1 MKPKNR
7 TEYSTINTSVA
18 LISRIVAIVMGFVT
32 RVVFTHTLSESY
44 VGINGLFTDIL
55 NILSLTE
62 LGVGTAIT
70 YALYRPIAEKDIE
83 RQQALM
89 RLFQIFYRATAA
101 CVAVLGL
108 VLVPFLDVLMKNR
121 PDVDHLLFIYLLYL
135 ANSILSYLLV
145 YKRTLVEA
153 HQLNYI
159 VLLYQTAFLVIQ
171 DVGQII
177 VLITTKN
184 FILFLFLY
192 LACTLLGNICISR
205 KANRLFPYLKEKS
218 KKKLPKEE
226 RQEIFRNIR
235 AMLMHKIGNVVVNNT
250 DNLLLSSFVGVISVG
265 IYSNYYLLIGS
276 VRQVLDQVFAGI
288 TASVGNLG
296 ATEDKEHVKKVFEVA
311 FFLGQWMYG
320 FAAICLYELLSPFV
334 SVSFGGKYLFPA
346 SVTLVLCINFFIN
359 GTRKAVLTFRDS
371 LGLFWYD
378 RYKAVAEA
386 LLNIV
391 TSVILVLKFGTLGVF
406 IGTFIST
413 VATSVWVEPYVLY
426 RHRLKAPLLP
436 FYLKYA
442 GYCLGVGV
450 SWVVTELICRHI
462 TGGFLYTFG
471 LRLLVCV
478 FVPNLLMLLFYG
490 RTKDFR
496 ATMERAKRVFH
507 GKGEGGKQML
517 NKEELFLCALL
528 REALTG
534 EKREQNQEEIDFK
547 QVVSIAE
554 SHRVISLLYD
564 VLEGEDKLPGATQ
577 TLIEKRS
584 REIVQQN
591 YRLLFLTRYLVRI
604 LEEAGL
610 SVIVLKG
617 SSTASYYPVPE
628 LRKTGDVDLLL
639 QNEEDA
645 KRGAAVLEKAGFM
658 KGDEQD
664 ANHHIACFSPEGIEI
679 ELHLMLTEPFDTEKI
694 NQYLKARQAEFFE
707 KKQQGE
713 SMGVTLPML
722 SEAHHAFYLLLHML
736 QHFLRSGF
744 GVKLLCDWTVFLN
757 HMDEGKDQEDFL
769 EIVRECGLLG
779 FTRMVT
785 AVCVKYFGLRP
796 ECAVFLDLEEW
807 MQDKYAQE
815 FLQEILEAEEF
826 GRGETDR
833 MVALRGTGPMAYLRE
848 LHHQMKLTYPK
859 AGKHPILY
867 PALWC
872 ATLAGF
878 LWRNWT
884 LRKVPSR
891 NILRKA
897 GRRSRFV
904 KKMKLFEE

>member
-1 MKPKNR
+1 M
-7 TEYSTINTSVA
+7 A

-135 ANSILSYLLV
+135 ANSVLSYLLV

-159 VLLYQTAFLVIQ
+159 VLIYQTAFLVIQ
-171 DVGQII
+171 DVCQII

-218 KKKLPKEE
+218 KKKLLKEE

-320 FAAICLYELLSPFV
+320 FAAICLYELLTPFV
-334 SVSFGGKYLFPA
+334 SVSFGEKYLFPA
-346 SVTLVLCINFFIN
+346 SVTLVLCINFYIN

-391 TSVILVLKFGTLGVF
+391 ASIILVLEFETLGVF

-426 RHRLKAPLLP
+426 RHRLKAPVLP

-450 SWVVTELICRHI
+450 AWGVTELICRHI

-507 GKGEGGKQML
+507 GKGEGGK
-517 NKEELFLCALL
+517 
-528 REALTG
+528 
-534 EKREQNQEEIDFK
+534 
-547 QVVSIAE
+547 V
-554 SHRVISLLYD
+554 D
-564 VLEGEDKLPGATQ
+564 VK
-577 TLIEKRS
+577 
-584 REIVQQN
+584 
-591 YRLLFLTRYLVRI
+591 
-604 LEEAGL
+604 
-610 SVIVLKG
+610 
-617 SSTASYYPVPE
+617 
-628 LRKTGDVDLLL
+628 
-639 QNEEDA
+639 
-645 KRGAAVLEKAGFM
+645 
-658 KGDEQD
+658 
-664 ANHHIACFSPEGIEI
+664 
-679 ELHLMLTEPFDTEKI
+679 
-694 NQYLKARQAEFFE
+694 
-707 KKQQGE
+707 
-713 SMGVTLPML
+713 
-722 SEAHHAFYLLLHML
+722 
-736 QHFLRSGF
+736 
-744 GVKLLCDWTVFLN
+744 
-757 HMDEGKDQEDFL
+757 
-769 EIVRECGLLG
+769 
-779 FTRMVT
+779 
-785 AVCVKYFGLRP
+785 
-796 ECAVFLDLEEW
+796 
-807 MQDKYAQE
+807 
-815 FLQEILEAEEF
+815 
-826 GRGETDR
+826 
-833 MVALRGTGPMAYLRE
+833 
-848 LHHQMKLTYPK
+848 
-859 AGKHPILY
+859 
-867 PALWC
+867 
-872 ATLAGF
+872 
-878 LWRNWT
+878 
-884 LRKVPSR
+884 
-891 NILRKA
+891 
-897 GRRSRFV
+897 
-904 KKMKLFEE
+904 